1 LKVCGNGMEM
11 IGVSL
16 FLEEEE
22 EEEE

>member
-11 IGVSL
+11 ISVSL

>member
-22 EEEE
+22 EEE